1 MSTTPK
7 TTSTVHYRPFGAGQL
22 AGWPNGHP
30 MGTLFGPWAISTSA
44 GSRLALGSPLN
55 GPKRPK
61 RLRLVVAAGQ
71 QPLAVRGARHQHSKR
86 RYFYRLWARR
96 SSELAVGPRRRLEA
110 AVAVARHT
118 PAGAYPAPAPPPPHS
133 VLLCVLQTRLRDQV
147 SPRLPATPLTTPL
160 PRPSRSVV
168 VCPRRHRRRRAAGP
182 QRGTRRATAPPHRR
196 GRTSAPPP
204 RAQRGSRSHAVGRCR
219 SRSASVPQPP
229 PLARASPHRRA
240 CSVTP
245 RALRLAVA
253 SI

>member
-22 AGWPNGHP
+22 AGWPKGHP

-168 VCPRRHRRRRAAGP
+168 VPPPPPPTTGRGAPTWDAAGHSTTPPARPHLRASAARAAWQPVTRGGSLP
-182 QRGTRRATAPPHRR
+182 QSVRFRAPAA
-196 GRTSAPPP
+196 TSGACLPPP
-204 RAQRGSRSHAVGRCR
+204 QGV
-219 SRSASVPQPP
+219 
-229 PLARASPHRRA
+229 
-240 CSVTP
+240 
-245 RALRLAVA
+245 
-253 SI
+253 